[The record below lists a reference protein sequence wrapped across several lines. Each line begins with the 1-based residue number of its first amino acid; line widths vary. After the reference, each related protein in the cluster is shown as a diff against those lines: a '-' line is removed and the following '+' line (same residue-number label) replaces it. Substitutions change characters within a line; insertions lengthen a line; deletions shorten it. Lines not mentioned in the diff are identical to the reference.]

1 MKSSNY
7 FSLNWSNSLI
17 IIIGFVFLSLSIYK
31 AAHTAFTHDESFTY
45 LSYVKKSVIGILTM
59 EEPISANNHI
69 LNSIGMKVIDKLLA
83 PTPFNLRL
91 PNIFGHLLFIIFSA
105 LIINTYKNSYYK
117 VIAFVLLNSNIYLID
132 FFSLARG
139 YGLSLGFLMAHWYFL
154 YKTASNIQNKNN
166 FRLMLFAL
174 LLAMLSNFSVIYYT
188 ISLIVIYLIYEVKNY
203 TSNKALFLSIIIRN
217 MKFVL
222 LLSSL
227 TIVFLFGPLLKLL
240 QFNQLY
246 FGGTHNFFDDT
257 IYSLVYYSTVSMG
270 IVDFQIKAIF
280 LIAVILMALII
291 AIQLI
296 KLFKHKTTIESS
308 FFIVSLVIIMLIQ
321 ITFFYFFNTKYL
333 IQRTALLL
341 IPIFIFSLL
350 GFVNDLGN
358 IVIYFAAGFV
368 SLFMFYLTLRF
379 IPMDNSL
386 NWQYDADNEK
396 LLSELKTIYKKSDT
410 QNKLSLGV
418 DWIFQPSLNFY
429 RATTDA
435 SSWLDTIVKE
445 GYDYKKYEYYFVES
459 ASINKFVD
467 TTQFRVLKTFPQSN
481 NLLIKNLKFE

>member
-69 LNSIGMKVIDKLLA
+69 LNSIGMKVIDKLMA

-139 YGLSLGFLMAHWYFL
+139 YGLSLGFLMVHWYFL
-154 YKTASNIQNKNN
+154 HKTAGNTQSKNN

-174 LLAMLSNFSVIYYT
+174 FLAMLSNFSVIYYM

-227 TIVFLFGPLLKLL
+227 TIFFLFGPLLKLV

-257 IYSLVYYSTVSMG
+257 IYSLVYYSTISMG
-270 IVDFQIKAIF
+270 IVDFEIKAIF
-280 LIAVILMALII
+280 LIVVILMALII

-296 KLFKHKTTIESS
+296 KLFKHKTKIESS

-333 IQRTALLL
+333 IQRTALLF

-350 GFVNDLGN
+350 GFVNDLGS

-368 SLFMFYLTLRF
+368 ALFMFYVTIRF

-435 SSWLDTIVKE
+435 NSWLDTIVKE

>member
-117 VIAFVLLNSNIYLID
+117 VIAFVLINSNIYLID

-154 YKTASNIQNKNN
+154 YKTAGNIQNKNN

-222 LLSSL
+222 PLSSL
-227 TIVFLFGPLLKLL
+227 TIVFLI
-240 QFNQLY
+240 QF
-246 FGGTHNFFDDT
+246 
-257 IYSLVYYSTVSMG
+257 
-270 IVDFQIKAIF
+270 
-280 LIAVILMALII
+280 
-291 AIQLI
+291 
-296 KLFKHKTTIESS
+296 
-308 FFIVSLVIIMLIQ
+308 
-321 ITFFYFFNTKYL
+321 
-333 IQRTALLL
+333 
-341 IPIFIFSLL
+341 
-350 GFVNDLGN
+350 
-358 IVIYFAAGFV
+358 
-368 SLFMFYLTLRF
+368 
-379 IPMDNSL
+379 
-386 NWQYDADNEK
+386 
-396 LLSELKTIYKKSDT
+396 
-410 QNKLSLGV
+410 
-418 DWIFQPSLNFY
+418 
-429 RATTDA
+429 
-435 SSWLDTIVKE
+435 
-445 GYDYKKYEYYFVES
+445 
-459 ASINKFVD
+459 
-467 TTQFRVLKTFPQSN
+467 
-481 NLLIKNLKFE
+481 

>member
-1 MKSSNY
+1 
-7 FSLNWSNSLI
+7 
-17 IIIGFVFLSLSIYK
+17 
-31 AAHTAFTHDESFTY
+31 
-45 LSYVKKSVIGILTM
+45 
-59 EEPISANNHI
+59 
-69 LNSIGMKVIDKLLA
+69 
-83 PTPFNLRL
+83 
-91 PNIFGHLLFIIFSA
+91 
-105 LIINTYKNSYYK
+105 
-117 VIAFVLLNSNIYLID
+117 
-132 FFSLARG
+132 
-139 YGLSLGFLMAHWYFL
+139 
-154 YKTASNIQNKNN
+154 
-166 FRLMLFAL
+166 
-174 LLAMLSNFSVIYYT
+174 
-188 ISLIVIYLIYEVKNY
+188 
-203 TSNKALFLSIIIRN
+203 

-257 IYSLVYYSTVSMG
+257 IYSLVYYSTISMG
-270 IVDFQIKAIF
+270 ILDFEINAIF
-280 LIAVILMALII
+280 LIVVILMALII

-296 KLFKHKTTIESS
+296 KLFKHKTKIESS